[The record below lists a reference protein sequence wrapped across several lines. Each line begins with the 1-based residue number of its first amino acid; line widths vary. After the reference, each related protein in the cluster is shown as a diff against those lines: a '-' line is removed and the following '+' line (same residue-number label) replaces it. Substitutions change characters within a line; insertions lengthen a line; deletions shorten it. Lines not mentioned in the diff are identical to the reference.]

1 MFDIKVAINLPIINL
16 YFFLEILLSSFK
28 ILDPKT
34 NKVFFDN
41 CLATL
46 RNSSKDEDRSASKY
60 PICVFLKFS

>member
-1 MFDIKVAINLPIINL
+1 MFDIKVAINLPIINP

-34 NKVFFDN
+34 NKVFDN

-46 RNSSKDEDRSASKY
+46 ETRRRMRIDQRLSIRY
-60 PICVFLKFS
+60 VYF